1 MMVEQLDV
9 TILGREYRLA
19 CAPDEKS
26 DLMAAVTLVDKKM
39 QRLKESRKMVGSDR
53 IAVMTALQL
62 AHEILAIKSN
72 PNARQGSTEND
83 IDTDEIR
90 HRIESMNDM
99 IDTVLAPQEKLF

>member
-1 MMVEQLDV
+1 MVEQLDV

-26 DLMAAVTLVDKKM
+26 ELMAAVTLVDKKM
-39 QRLKESRKMVGSDR
+39 QSLKEGKKMVGADR

-62 AHEILAIKSN
+62 AHEILAMKSN
-72 PNARQGSTEND
+72 PQGRHLGTEND

-90 HRIESMNDM
+90 HRIESMNDL